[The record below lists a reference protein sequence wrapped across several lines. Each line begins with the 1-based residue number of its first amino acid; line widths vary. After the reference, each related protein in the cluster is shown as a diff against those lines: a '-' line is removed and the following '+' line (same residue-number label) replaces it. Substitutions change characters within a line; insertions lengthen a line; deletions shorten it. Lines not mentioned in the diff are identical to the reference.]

1 MLADRLTS
9 RLGRPGRA
17 VTPMVDDREDD
28 ELLALARSGDDLAL
42 ASLLT
47 RYRAFARVKARSYF
61 LIGADRDD
69 IVQEGMIG
77 LYKAIR
83 DFDPTM
89 ETSFR
94 GFAELCVTRQ
104 MISAIKAATR
114 HKHGPLNS
122 YVSFS
127 RPMASDDDDERV
139 LGDVLPAPLGAD
151 PIEAIV
157 SAERIR
163 ALQAHVNEV
172 LSDLE
177 VEVLRLYVDGKSYVE
192 IAEIVQ
198 RHTKAVD
205 NALQRVK
212 RKLDVH
218 LKEREHAEAG

>member
-1 MLADRLTS
+1 
-9 RLGRPGRA
+9 
-17 VTPMVDDREDD
+17 
-28 ELLALARSGDDLAL
+28 
-42 ASLLT
+42 
-47 RYRAFARVKARSYF
+47 
-61 LIGADRDD
+61 
-69 IVQEGMIG
+69 
-77 LYKAIR
+77 
-83 DFDPTM
+83 M

-94 GFAELCVTRQ
+94 GFAELCISRQ

-127 RPMASDDDDERV
+127 RPVASEEGDDRV
-139 LGDVLPAPLGAD
+139 LGDVLPAPAGAD
-151 PIEAIV
+151 PAEMLI

-177 VEVLRLYVDGKSYVE
+177 VEVLRLYVEGKSYVE

-218 LKEREHAEAG
+218 LRDRALAEAG

>member
-1 MLADRLTS
+1 MLHLRHTRSASSHAAL
-9 RLGRPGRA
+9 A
-17 VTPMVDDREDD
+17 VDERDDL
-28 ELLALARSGDDLAL
+28 ELLALVRGGDDLAL

-47 RYRAFARVKARSYF
+47 RYRAFARVKARSFF
-61 LIGADRDD
+61 LVGADRDD
-69 IVQEGMIG
+69 VVQEGMIG

-94 GFAELCVTRQ
+94 GFAELCISRQ

-127 RPMASDDDDERV
+127 RPMASDDDDDRV
-139 LGDVLPAPLGAD
+139 LADVLPAPLGAD
-151 PIEAIV
+151 PAEMLI

-177 VEVLRLYVDGKSYVE
+177 VEVLRLYVEGKTYVE

-218 LKEREHAEAG
+218 LKDRELAEAG